1 MVAHREFFSC
11 HPSPPR
17 LHFTETTGLAI
28 QFLPVEADWRPQRNV
43 SPRVWR
49 GCAAMHR
56 SIKEAGAISDG
67 LGFPPPQELSEFN
80 PSRSALA
87 TGFRLGVYLLQLLCC
102 AVPNCRSIGKPGPAA
117 EAATRIG
124 PLPPEPPGIPSELRR
139 AIPKRGAHRHGIC
152 GIDGEPSR
160 EPTDGEA
167 STDARD
173 GSRGPPVT
181 ESTKKSGVR
190 RCDVVWRNG

>member
-80 PSRSALA
+80 PSRSDLA

-102 AVPNCRSIGKPGPAA
+102 AVPNCRSIGKPGLAA

-124 PLPPEPPGIPSELRR
+124 PLPPEPPGILPNYGERYRNGERIATGFVESTVNQVVSQRMGKR
-139 AIPKRGAHRHGIC
+139 QPMQGTDRGAHLLLS
-152 GIDGEPSR
+152 P
-160 EPTDGEA
+160 PK
-167 STDARD
+167 
-173 GSRGPPVT
+173 SRG
-181 ESTKKSGVR
+181 SGAAT
-190 RCDVVWRNG
+190 